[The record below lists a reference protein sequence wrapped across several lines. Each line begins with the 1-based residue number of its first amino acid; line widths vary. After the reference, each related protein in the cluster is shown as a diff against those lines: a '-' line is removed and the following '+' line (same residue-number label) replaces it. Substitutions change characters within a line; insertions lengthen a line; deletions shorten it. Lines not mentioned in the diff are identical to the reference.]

1 MVETGLSGSGA
12 AGRAESFEDDL
23 RRGVLDSMD
32 TGAFDGLF
40 EDDEGRPVSGMGW
53 RSGRTSRRRVRRNAS
68 GPNRAPG
75 AGVSSIRW
83 RKGSI
88 TAAPITYISTWR

>member
-40 EDDEGRPVSGMGW
+40 EDDEGKAR
-53 RSGRTSRRRVRRNAS
+53 
-68 GPNRAPG
+68 
-75 AGVSSIRW
+75 IRDGLALW
-83 RKGSI
+83 SDK
-88 TAAPITYISTWR
+88 